1 MRALTLF
8 LVLLNL
14 CSFAEDKT
22 SLEDVLSENKT
33 QQFEYDK
40 EKNTAEASKL
50 RDSWIAPIMLNYSYM
65 KSNPTNKTQTDESF
79 SVKINQPIFQSGGIY
94 FGIKYAEAFKN
105 YSNISVHVAKRGAI
119 KNVVSVYLQ
128 IQKLDLEIQKQEL
141 NIKNTKIKLEQ
152 NKELYLSGH
161 LESGFLDN
169 SIIDKNN
176 AILMMYD
183 LKTQKQKLITEFHS
197 LSDKKYEDVVLPMF
211 KNMTEDE
218 FLKNNLILKQNR
230 DKIEQ
235 DRYMKNVK
243 VAKYLPKV
251 SFAGGY
257 NWSDSDVSSGLSY
270 YNYGLTLS
278 MPIDINSF
286 RDVESSKVDF
296 LKSKIVLDDKKK
308 EQKLLFEQVQKNLK
322 NYDFKIAL
330 SLENIELYKKLLVD
344 TKQLFEA
351 GYKSRYDVEL
361 LQNSYNISE
370 LDVKIYEIDKQLELL
385 NLYEVYEKDEI

>member
-14 CSFAEDKT
+14 CSFADD
-22 SLEDVLSENKT
+22 SILSKSKT

-40 EKNTAEASKL
+40 EKNSAEASKL
-50 RDSWIAPIMLNYSYM
+50 RDSWVAPIMLNYSYM
-65 KSNPTNKTQTDESF
+65 KSNPTKKTQTDESF

-94 FGIKYAEAFKN
+94 FGIKYADAFKN
-105 YSNISVHVAKRGAI
+105 YSNVSVEVAKRKAI
-119 KNVVSVYLQ
+119 KNVTSIYLQ
-128 IQKLDLEIQKQEL
+128 IQKLDLQIQKQRL
-141 NIKNTKIKLEQ
+141 NIQNTKIKLEQ

-169 SIIDKNN
+169 SIISKNN

-197 LSDKKYEDVVLPMF
+197 LSDKNYSDISLPL
-211 KNMTEDE
+211 
-218 FLKNNLILKQNR
+218 LKNLEEDQFLLYNLVLKQN
-230 DKIEQ
+230 DFAIKK
-235 DRYMKNVK
+235 DSYFKNVK
-243 VAKYLPKV
+243 LAKYLPKL
-251 SFAGGY
+251 SFSGGY
-257 NWSDSDVSSGLSY
+257 NWFESDLSKDLSY

-286 RDVESSKVDF
+286 RDVESSRVDY
-296 LKSKIVLDDKKK
+296 LKSKIVFKEKVK

-322 NYDFKIAL
+322 NYDFKIGL
-330 SLENIELYKKLLVD
+330 SKQNLELYKKLLKD
-344 TKQLFEA
+344 TQELFNA
-351 GYKSRYDVEL
+351 GYKSGYDVEL
-361 LQNSYNISE
+361 LQNSYTMSE